1 MYASKCT
8 LCTLCVPQKCA
19 FFQRQWIRR
28 FKEGEVHVHFCTFCV
43 PKKCAFF
50 QRQWIREAETKRSQ
64 CTPQNVHFAHYVY
77 PKSVPS
83 FEDNGF
89 VGSKKE
95 KCMYTFAHFVYP
107 KSVPSF
113 RQLRTERMRS
123 YYTVQNVH
131 FAHFVYPKSVP
142 SFEDNGFAALKVR

>member
-1 MYASKCT
+1 
-8 LCTLCVPQKCA
+8 
-19 FFQRQWIRR
+19 
-28 FKEGEVHVHFCTFCV
+28 
-43 PKKCAFF
+43 
-50 QRQWIREAETKRSQ
+50 
-64 CTPQNVHFAHYVY
+64 VY

-83 FEDNGF
+83 FHDNGFVGSKKEKCMYTFAHFVYPKSVPSFHDNGF